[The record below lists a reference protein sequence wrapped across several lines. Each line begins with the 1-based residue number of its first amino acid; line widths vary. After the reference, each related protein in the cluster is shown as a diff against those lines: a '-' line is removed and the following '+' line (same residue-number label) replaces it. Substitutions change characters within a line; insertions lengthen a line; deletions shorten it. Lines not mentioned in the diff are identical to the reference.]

1 MTAPAASQTSR
12 RMLVS
17 RSMRNSTRAAIAIV
31 VIIAVASVAA
41 PFIGARAP
49 AAIGD
54 VVGAR
59 LLAPFTRDPAGA
71 FHLLG
76 TDRLGRD
83 LLARTLL
90 AGRVSLAV
98 GIAGALLA
106 GALGVVVGALA
117 GWSRGAADRALMGV
131 TDALLAIPRLVLLL
145 LCVALWEPSLRTVV
159 IVLAATGWM
168 GIARLTRAEVVAA
181 RGRPYVDAARALG
194 ARSQRTLW
202 RHVLPNA
209 LGPALVATAMGVGSA
224 IMLEAGLSFLGL
236 GVQPPAASWGNMI
249 AAGRDVVVT
258 APWVSL
264 VPGLAVVIVTMCAT
278 IIGDAVRDRLA
289 GNRPVV
295 AQRTRIVTTSRGAAV
310 N

>member
-1 MTAPAASQTSR
+1 MTTR
-12 RMLVS
+12 R
-17 RSMRNSTRAAIAIV
+17 STRVASAVLIMIAAAAI
-31 VIIAVASVAA
+31 VA
-41 PFIGARAP
+41 PLIGARAP

-59 LLAPFTRDPAGA
+59 LLGPFTRDPGGS
-71 FHLLG
+71 FHLFG

-90 AGRVSLAV
+90 AGRVSLADGV
-98 GIAGALLA
+98 TGALLA
-106 GALGVVVGALA
+106 GALGVAIGAIA
-117 GWSRGAADRALMGV
+117 GWRRGATDRLLMAL
-131 TDALLAIPRLVLLL
+131 TDALLSIPRLVLLL

-168 GIARLTRAEVVAA
+168 GVARLTRAEVVAA

-194 ARSQRTLW
+194 GTSQRTLW

-209 LGPALVATAMGVGSA
+209 LGPAIVATTMGVGSA

-278 IIGDAVRDRLA
+278 ILGDALRDRLA
-289 GNRPVV
+289 GARRPSI
-295 AQRTRIVTTSRGAAV
+295 QRTRIVTISRAPAV

>member
-1 MTAPAASQTSR
+1 LTSRQSTTVAASV
-12 RMLVS
+12 L
-17 RSMRNSTRAAIAIV
+17 IV
-31 VIIAVASVAA
+31 VAA
-41 PFIGARAP
+41 AALLAPLLGARAP

-59 LLAPFTRDPAGA
+59 LLGPFTRDPAGSV
-71 FHLLG
+71 HLLG
-76 TDRLGRD
+76 TDRPGRVV
-83 LLARTLL
+83 RGRWVL

-98 GIAGALLA
+98 GVAGARLA
-106 GALGVVVGALA
+106 GALGVGIGAIA
-117 GWSRGAADRALMGV
+117 GWRRGSIDRLLMAL
-131 TDALLAIPRLVLLL
+131 TDALLSIPRLVLLL
-145 LCVALWEPSLRTVV
+145 LCVALWEPNLRTVV

-168 GIARLTRAEVVAA
+168 GVARLTRAEVVAA

-194 ARSQRTLW
+194 APSRRTLW

-209 LGPALVATAMGVGSA
+209 LGPAIVATTMGVGSA

-278 IIGDAVRDRLA
+278 ILGDALRDRLA
-289 GNRPVV
+289 GARAPT

>member
-1 MTAPAASQTSR
+1 M
-12 RMLVS
+12 
-17 RSMRNSTRAAIAIV
+17 
-31 VIIAVASVAA
+31 IAVIAVTAA
-41 PFIGARAP
+41 ALIGPLLGERAP

-59 LLAPFTRDPAGA
+59 LLAPLSHDPAGA

-90 AGRVSLAV
+90 AGRISLAV
-98 GIAGALLA
+98 GVSGALLA
-106 GALGVVVGALA
+106 GALGVAIGAIA
-117 GWSRGAADRALMGV
+117 GWRGGATDRLLMAL
-131 TDALLAIPRLVLLL
+131 TDALLSIPRLVLLL

-168 GIARLTRAEVVAA
+168 GVARLTRAEVIAA

-194 ARSQRTLW
+194 TRPGRTLW

-209 LGPALVATAMGVGSA
+209 IGPALVATTMGVGSA

-264 VPGLAVVIVTMCAT
+264 VPGLAVILVTMCAT
-278 IIGDAVRDRLA
+278 IIGDDVRDRLA
-289 GNRPVV
+289 GRRAPV
-295 AQRTRIVTTSRGAAV
+295 AQRTRIVTTSRGPAV

>member
-1 MTAPAASQTSR
+1 MTALR
-12 RMLVS
+12 
-17 RSMRNSTRAAIAIV
+17 STRVSTRIAIGV
-31 VIIAVASVAA
+31 VAIVTVASLAA
-41 PFIGARAP
+41 PFVGARAP

-59 LLAPFTRDPAGA
+59 LLAPLTRDPAGG
-71 FHLLG
+71 FHLFG

-90 AGRVSLAV
+90 AGRISLAV

-106 GALGVVVGALA
+106 GALGVAIGAIA
-117 GWSRGAADRALMGV
+117 GWRRGAPDRLLMAL

-181 RGRPYVDAARALG
+181 HGRPYVDAARALG
-194 ARSQRTLW
+194 ARPARTLW

-249 AAGRDVVVT
+249 AAGRDVVVN

-289 GNRPVV
+289 GKRQVV

>member
-1 MTAPAASQTSR
+1 VTTP
-12 RMLVS
+12 S
-17 RSMRNSTRAAIAIV
+17 RSRFSTRLALGVVVVIVLAAIA
-31 VIIAVASVAA
+31 A
-41 PFIGARAP
+41 PLVGARAP
-49 AAIGD
+49 ASIGD

-59 LLAPFTRDPAGA
+59 LLPPFSRDPAGA
-71 FHLLG
+71 FHLFG

-98 GIAGALLA
+98 GFAGALLT
-106 GALGVVVGALA
+106 GALGVAVGALA
-117 GWSRGAADRALMGV
+117 GWRRGATDRLLMAV

-168 GIARLTRAEVVAA
+168 GIARLTRAEVVTA

-194 ARSQRTLW
+194 ARSRRTLW

-236 GVQPPAASWGNMI
+236 GVQPPVPSWGLMI
-249 AAGRDVVVT
+249 AEAKNYMFFSFWLIAIPGTALAVLVLAINMVGDGIRDVT
-258 APWVSL
+258 AP
-264 VPGLAVVIVTMCAT
+264 G
-278 IIGDAVRDRLA
+278 GRR
-289 GNRPVV
+289 
-295 AQRTRIVTTSRGAAV
+295 
-310 N
+310 

>member
-1 MTAPAASQTSR
+1 MTSR
-12 RMLVS
+12 RSARVAGAMLG
-17 RSMRNSTRAAIAIV
+17 A
-31 VIIAVASVAA
+31 IAVAAVAA
-41 PFIGARAP
+41 PLLGARAP

-59 LLAPFTRDPAGA
+59 LLSPFSHDPAGA
-71 FHLLG
+71 LHLLG

-98 GIAGALLA
+98 GVTGALLA
-106 GALGVVVGALA
+106 GALGVAVGAVA
-117 GWSRGAADRALMGV
+117 GWRRGPADRALMAL
-131 TDALLAIPRLVLLL
+131 TDALLSIPRLVLLL
-145 LCVALWEPSLRTVV
+145 LCVALWEPSLSTVV

-168 GIARLTRAEVVAA
+168 GVARLTRAEVIAA

-194 ARSQRTLW
+194 APSRRTLW

-209 LGPALVATAMGVGSA
+209 LGPAIVATTMGVGSA

-264 VPGLAVVIVTMCAT
+264 VPGLAVVMVTMCAT
-278 IIGDAVRDRLA
+278 IVGDDLRDRLA
-289 GNRPVV
+289 GTRRTTV
-295 AQRTRIVTTSRGAAV
+295 QRTRIVTISRGPAV

>member
-1 MTAPAASQTSR
+1 MTSR
-12 RMLVS
+12 RSARVAGAMLG
-17 RSMRNSTRAAIAIV
+17 A
-31 VIIAVASVAA
+31 IAVAAVAA
-41 PFIGARAP
+41 PLLGARAP

-59 LLAPFTRDPAGA
+59 LLSPFSHDPAGA
-71 FHLLG
+71 LHLLG

-98 GIAGALLA
+98 GVTGALLA
-106 GALGVVVGALA
+106 GALGVAVGAVA
-117 GWSRGAADRALMGV
+117 GWRRGPADRALMAL

-145 LCVALWEPSLRTVV
+145 LCVALWEPSLSTVV

-168 GIARLTRAEVVAA
+168 GVARLTRAEVIAA

-194 ARSQRTLW
+194 APSRRTLW

-209 LGPALVATAMGVGSA
+209 LGPAIVATTMGVGSA

-264 VPGLAVVIVTMCAT
+264 VPGLAVVMVTMCAT
-278 IIGDAVRDRLA
+278 IVGDDLRDRLA
-289 GNRPVV
+289 GTRRTTV
-295 AQRTRIVTTSRGAAV
+295 QRTRIVTISRGPAV

>member
-1 MTAPAASQTSR
+1 
-12 RMLVS
+12 
-17 RSMRNSTRAAIAIV
+17 MRISTRAAVATVVVIALAAIV
-31 VIIAVASVAA
+31 A
-41 PFIGARAP
+41 PFVGARAP
-49 AAIGD
+49 ASIGD

-59 LLAPFTRDPAGA
+59 LLAPLSHDPAGA
-71 FHLLG
+71 FHLFG

-90 AGRVSLAV
+90 AGRISLAV

-106 GALGVVVGALA
+106 GALGVVVGAVA
-117 GWSRGAADRALMGV
+117 GWNRGAADRALMAM

-145 LCVALWEPSLRTVV
+145 LCVALWEPNLRTVV

-168 GIARLTRAEVVAA
+168 GVARLTRAEVVAA

-194 ARSQRTLW
+194 ARPGRTLW
-202 RHVLPNA
+202 RQVLPNA

-278 IIGDAVRDRLA
+278 IIGDAVRDALA
-289 GNRPVV
+289 GKRPVV
-295 AQRTRIVTTSRGAAV
+295 AQRTRIVTTSRGPAV

>member
-1 MTAPAASQTSR
+1 MTAR
-12 RMLVS
+12 R
-17 RSMRNSTRAAIAIV
+17 STCVAGAVVVIVAIAAIV
-31 VIIAVASVAA
+31 A
-41 PFIGARAP
+41 PFLGARAP

-59 LLAPFTRDPAGA
+59 LLAPFTRDPAGSL
-71 FHLLG
+71 HLLG

-98 GIAGALLA
+98 GVAGALLA
-106 GALGVVVGALA
+106 GALGVVIGAVA
-117 GWSRGAADRALMGV
+117 GWRRGTTDRLLMAL
-131 TDALLAIPRLVLLL
+131 TDALLSIPRLVLLL
-145 LCVALWEPSLRTVV
+145 LCVALWEPNLRTVV

-168 GIARLTRAEVVAA
+168 GVARLTRAEVVTA

-194 ARSQRTLW
+194 APSRRTLW

-209 LGPALVATAMGVGSA
+209 LGPAIVATTMGVGSA

-249 AAGRDVVVT
+249 AAGRDVVDT

-278 IIGDAVRDRLA
+278 ILGDAARDRLA
-289 GNRPVV
+289 GTRRPT
-295 AQRTRIVTTSRGAAV
+295 AQRTRIVTISRGAAV

>member
-1 MTAPAASQTSR
+1 M
-12 RMLVS
+12 
-17 RSMRNSTRAAIAIV
+17 RAAARTAGITVIV
-31 VIIAVASVAA
+31 VVAA
-41 PFIGARAP
+41 ALIGPLLGERAP

-59 LLAPFTRDPAGA
+59 LLAPLSHDPAGA

-90 AGRVSLAV
+90 AGRISLAV
-98 GIAGALLA
+98 GVSGALLA
-106 GALGVVVGALA
+106 GALGVGIGAIA
-117 GWSRGAADRALMGV
+117 GWRGGATDRLLMAL
-131 TDALLAIPRLVLLL
+131 TDALLSIPRLVLLL

-168 GIARLTRAEVVAA
+168 GVARLTRAEVIGA

-194 ARSQRTLW
+194 TRPARTLW

-209 LGPALVATAMGVGSA
+209 LGPALVATTMGVGSA

-264 VPGLAVVIVTMCAT
+264 VPGLAVILVTMCAT
-278 IIGDAVRDRLA
+278 IIGDDVRDRLA
-289 GNRPVV
+289 GRRAPV
-295 AQRTRIVTTSRGAAV
+295 AQRTRIVTTSRGPAV

>member
-1 MTAPAASQTSR
+1 MTETEPATLRDGRLPSR
-12 RMLVS
+12 W
-17 RSMRNSTRAAIAIV
+17 STRIAIAIV
-31 VIIAVASVAA
+31 AAVVVAA
-41 PFIGARAP
+41 IVAPLVGARSP

-54 VVGAR
+54 VVGGR
-59 LLAPFTRDPAGA
+59 LLPPFSRDPGGGL
-71 FHLLG
+71 HLLG

-90 AGRVSLAV
+90 AGRISLAV

-106 GALGVVVGALA
+106 GALGVAVGAIA
-117 GWSRGAADRALMGV
+117 GWRRGPVDRTLMAL

-145 LCVALWEPSLRTVV
+145 LCVALWEPGLRTVV

-168 GIARLTRAEVVAA
+168 GIARLTRAEVIAA
-181 RGRPYVDAARALG
+181 RGRPYVDAAQALG
-194 ARSQRTLW
+194 ARSRRTLW

-209 LGPALVATAMGVGSA
+209 LGPALVATAMGVGGA

-249 AAGRDVVVT
+249 AAGRDVVVS

-264 VPGLAVVIVTMCAT
+264 VPGLAVVVVTMCAT
-278 IIGDAVRDRLA
+278 ILGDAARDRLA
-289 GNRPVV
+289 GLRTPVIP
-295 AQRTRIVTTSRGAAV
+295 QRTRIVTMSRGAAV

>member
-1 MTAPAASQTSR
+1 MSLLMIADDER
-12 RMLVS
+12 RPW
-17 RSMRNSTRAAIAIV
+17 RWSTRVAIAIV
-31 VIIAVASVAA
+31 IAVAATAIAA
-41 PFIGARAP
+41 PFLGARSP

-54 VVGAR
+54 VIGAR
-59 LLAPFTRDPAGA
+59 LLPPFARDPGGTL
-71 FHLLG
+71 HLLG

-90 AGRVSLAV
+90 AGRISLAV
-98 GIAGALLA
+98 GITGALLA
-106 GALGVVVGALA
+106 GTLGVIVGAA
-117 GWSRGAADRALMGV
+117 SGWRRGPLDRTLMAL

-145 LCVALWEPSLRTVV
+145 LCVALWEPNLRTVV

-168 GIARLTRAEVVAA
+168 GIARLTRAEVIAA

-209 LGPALVATAMGVGSA
+209 LGPALVATAMGVGGA

-249 AAGRDVVVT
+249 AAGRDVVVS

-278 IIGDAVRDRLA
+278 ILGDAARDWLA
-289 GNRPVV
+289 GRRAVTG
-295 AQRTRIVTTSRGAAV
+295 AQRTRIVTMSRGAAV